1 MQGDPPTHVDLH
13 NWLAA
18 EFMRSGWDVKK
29 LVRLIITSRTYRQDS
44 SVTPALL
51 ELDPSNKLLARG
63 PRLRLDGEVLRDQ
76 ALAVSGLLVP
86 KMGGPPTRPYQPENI
101 WEPVAINDSNT
112 RFYVQDHGEALYRR
126 SLYTFWKR
134 TAPAPSLTTFDAPS
148 RESFCMRR
156 SRSDTPLQALALMND
171 VQQFEAARAFAEKL
185 LIEPASDD
193 DRLVRAFR
201 TVTARRP
208 VAQERKFLS
217 EALAAQRAHFAEKP
231 TLRGR
236 FWQTVSRPLQRT
248 LLPRSSRRGLW
259 SQASC

>member
-1 MQGDPPTHVDLH
+1 
-13 NWLAA
+13 
-18 EFMRSGWDVKK
+18 
-29 LVRLIITSRTYRQDS
+29 
-44 SVTPALL
+44 
-51 ELDPSNKLLARG
+51 LDPSNKLLARG

-86 KMGGPPTRPYQPENI
+86 KVGGPPTRPYQPENI

-201 TVTARRP
+201 TVTARKP

-217 EALAAQRAHFAEKP
+217 ETLAAQRAHFAENADAAGKVLANGESPASTHIAP
-231 TLRGR
+231 TEFAAWTLVTSLLLNLDE
-236 FWQTVSRPLQRT
+236 TVT
-248 LLPRSSRRGLW
+248 NH
-259 SQASC
+259 